1 MDSELIALFTI
12 TRLWLYILSFLQYL
26 RKKSGAVSHLSDD
39 EDEAPSPKKEP
50 APETKTK
57 KKKKKKDKEPKNK
70 EEFIVKLKNI
80 PPNSNRVSHVIA
92 WGEQPSHKFY
102 NNDLSTLHDW
112 EIY

>member
-1 MDSELIALFTI
+1 M
-12 TRLWLYILSFLQYL
+12 
-26 RKKSGAVSHLSDD
+26 SHLSDD

-57 KKKKKKDKEPKNK
+57 KKKKKKEKEPKNK

-92 WGEQPSHKFY
+92 EANSQVISLTIMILVHYMIEKY
-102 NNDLSTLHDW
+102 TNV
-112 EIY
+112 I